1 MTLPGTPFAE
11 RADAQRNRARLLQVA
26 REAPAEDGAASL
38 NSIARS
44 AGVGPETVYLHFPS
58 REALVLASYSVTE
71 RSPLTFPCVSTS
83 GGTTPGPVAGTLRR
97 PRGGRVRSPP
107 SPDRSRRRR

>member
-1 MTLPGTPFAE
+1 MQATWLIPSSSTTILLRSGPSSIDRRPVRCP
-11 RADAQRNRARLLQVA
+11 RAVPCARK
-26 REAPAEDGAASL
+26 
-38 NSIARS
+38 
-44 AGVGPETVYLHFPS
+44 AGVGPETVYRHFPS